1 MLKSFEFC
9 IPTRSTLEIL
19 DQDQE
24 PETSGDGSRD
34 RCVEVMTVTADFLL
48 KGYALALE
56 QCGLLLRDAVLLYKN
71 KSYANAVV
79 LAAFA
84 REELGRSQ
92 ILLGLWRQ
100 RIGGALVTIGDIEN
114 ACDNHVEKQKAGM
127 LSMTM
132 RADRDTGLGKIQ
144 KIKDAD
150 ATLKRIDKQA
160 AKSTPSTRH
169 SKRMRSLY
177 VEPTSSSDWNRP
189 ADVSVADAH
198 SFLQDAVNDYSGRYN
213 QGYITSEQSILKDI
227 DQELHDAL
235 DRLTDRP
242 QLPPPAWPSLLT
254 VLPTTTA
261 PVGRFRGIVVV
272 VFGVLTTVLAALT
285 LLVIVVRR

>member
-1 MLKSFEFC
+1 
-9 IPTRSTLEIL
+9 
-19 DQDQE
+19 
-24 PETSGDGSRD
+24 
-34 RCVEVMTVTADFLL
+34 
-48 KGYALALE
+48 
-56 QCGLLLRDAVLLYKN
+56 
-71 KSYANAVV
+71 V

-127 LSMTM
+127 LNMTM
-132 RADRDTGLGKIQ
+132 RADRNTGLGKTLTDRTTNPPQSQ
-144 KIKDAD
+144 KFKDAD
-150 ATLKRIDKQA
+150 ATLTRIDKQT
-160 AKSTPSTRH
+160 AKHTPTNRH

-242 QLPPPAWPSLLT
+242 QLPPPEWPPFPT
-254 VLPTTTA
+254 VLPATA
-261 PVGRFRGIVVV
+261 VPAGRFRGIIVVGV
-272 VFGVLTTVLAALT
+272 VTLVLAALT
-285 LLVIVVRR
+285 LFVMVVGR

>member
-1 MLKSFEFC
+1 M
-9 IPTRSTLEIL
+9 
-19 DQDQE
+19 
-24 PETSGDGSRD
+24 
-34 RCVEVMTVTADFLL
+34 VTTDFLL

-56 QCGLLLRDAVLLYKN
+56 QCGLLLHDAVLLYKN
-71 KSYANAVV
+71 KSYSNAVV

-127 LSMTM
+127 LNMTM
-132 RADRDTGLGKIQ
+132 RADRNTGLGKTLTDRTTNPPQSQ
-144 KIKDAD
+144 KFKDAD
-150 ATLKRIDKQA
+150 ATLTRIDKQT
-160 AKSTPSTRH
+160 AKHTPTNRH

-242 QLPPPAWPSLLT
+242 QLPPPEWPPFPT
-254 VLPTTTA
+254 VLPATA
-261 PVGRFRGIVVV
+261 VPAGRFRGIIVVGV
-272 VFGVLTTVLAALT
+272 VTLVLAALT
-285 LLVIVVRR
+285 LFVMVVGR

>member
-1 MLKSFEFC
+1 
-9 IPTRSTLEIL
+9 
-19 DQDQE
+19 
-24 PETSGDGSRD
+24 
-34 RCVEVMTVTADFLL
+34 MTVTADFLL

-92 ILLGLWRQ
+92 ILLGLWR
-100 RIGGALVTIGDIEN
+100 RRLGGSPVTIGDIEN

-127 LSMTM
+127 LSTTM
-132 RADRDTGLGKIQ
+132 RADRNTGLGKTLTDRTTNPPQ
-144 KIKDAD
+144 SQEFKDAD
-150 ATLKRIDKQA
+150 ATLNRIDKQT
-160 AKSTPSTRH
+160 AKQTPTKRH

-177 VEPTSSSDWNRP
+177 VQPTLGSDWNRP
-189 ADVSVADAH
+189 ADVSATDAH
-198 SFLQDAVNDYSGRYN
+198 NFLQDAVNDYSGRYH
-213 QGYITSEQSILKDI
+213 QGYITSDQSILNNI

-242 QLPPPAWPSLLT
+242 QLPPPEWPSLPT

>member
-1 MLKSFEFC
+1 
-9 IPTRSTLEIL
+9 
-19 DQDQE
+19 
-24 PETSGDGSRD
+24 
-34 RCVEVMTVTADFLL
+34 MTVTADFLL

-56 QCGLLLRDAVLLYKN
+56 QCGLLLHDAVLLYKN

-79 LAAFA
+79 LGAFA

-92 ILLGLWRQ
+92 ILLGLWRK
-100 RIGGALVTIGDIEN
+100 RLGGSPVTFGDIEN
-114 ACDNHVEKQKAGM
+114 ACDDHVEKQTAAM

-177 VEPTSSSDWNRP
+177 VEPTSNSDWNRP
-189 ADVSVADAH
+189 AEVSVTDAH
-198 SFLQDAVNDYSGRYN
+198 SFLQEAVNDYSARYH
-213 QGYITSEQSILKDI
+213 QAYITSEQSNLKDN
-227 DQELHDAL
+227 DQELYDAL

-242 QLPPPAWPSLLT
+242 QLPPPEWPPFPMT
-254 VLPTTTA
+254 GLPTTT
-261 PVGRFRGIVVV
+261 VQTRRFRGMLIAGIVTVV
-272 VFGVLTTVLAALT
+272 VLAAL
-285 LLVIVVRR
+285 LIFVIGR